1 LRCAYFFGFASKIQ
15 YMKKNIFIIIK
26 YCSVLVAVCSLT
38 AVILWF
44 GVINDENTTVV
55 TTQPTAF
62 VEYKY
67 YLGDYRGNLAVYN
80 SGEDMPIEVFN
91 IHTSSLPGPDYQRIL
106 QRIGA
111 RDEEE
116 LQLLIEEY
124 TS

>member
-1 LRCAYFFGFASKIQ
+1 MIQ
-15 YMKKNIFIIIK
+15 YMKNNISIIIK
-26 YCSVLVAVCSLT
+26 YCAVLAAVFSLT
-38 AVILWF
+38 AGILWF
-44 GVINDENTTVV
+44 GVINDENSTVV
-55 TTQPTAF
+55 TTQPAVS

-91 IHTSSLPGPDYQRIL
+91 IHTSSLPGPDYQKIL

-111 RDEEE
+111 RNEEE